1 VSGVSGQYQWKNFA
15 GVRGR
20 FLPLFFS
27 LRHVGSGR
35 PMEKASFFP
44 SRRGFFFI
52 LSIITIFMNGRSLAS
67 DSLESM
73 LDYEKM
79 THAIEV
85 ESLRSGNQDPDGEN
99 EYVFK
104 LEIIGIA
111 KNLPKKEE
119 KAEEEENEQKKEE
132 STLREVKEEL
142 GEIGEI
148 KIKTLS
154 LLKQDE
160 GDEAKKSIKISGD
173 KIREIISKVMNQYG
187 VTEKD
192 TGVSIRIGRFKSEAT
207 IIDDNVV
214 TAPLLTAVDEGMTF
228 IKKHINLSYSFGCAY
243 PLLFLCTAWW

>member
-1 VSGVSGQYQWKNFA
+1 
-15 GVRGR
+15 
-20 FLPLFFS
+20 
-27 LRHVGSGR
+27 
-35 PMEKASFFP
+35 
-44 SRRGFFFI
+44 
-52 LSIITIFMNGRSLAS
+52 MNGRSLAS

-192 TGVSIRIGRFKSEAT
+192 TGVSIRITLIEKNKKFFFFGEDNIVAIATYNPIAVFKEIGLEGDAFRINMKDDTGT
-207 IIDDNVV
+207 IV
-214 TAPLLTAVDEGMTF
+214 
-228 IKKHINLSYSFGCAY
+228 NLSVEFIDSNHQNDDEKARKGKNG
-243 PLLFLCTAWW
+243 